1 MIFHASLSNTS
12 FLNIRFIV
20 PDIDECESGQKI
32 CTDNMLC
39 VNDPGS
45 YRCVGKTGYI
55 ATVENVIF
63 ACKDINQCLS
73 GSHGCQGNCS
83 NTESTYLCMCME

>member
-1 MIFHASLSNTS
+1 MIFHASLTNTS

-20 PDIDECESGQKI
+20 PDIDECESGQNN

-63 ACKDINQCLS
+63 A
-73 GSHGCQGNCS
+73 
-83 NTESTYLCMCME
+83 